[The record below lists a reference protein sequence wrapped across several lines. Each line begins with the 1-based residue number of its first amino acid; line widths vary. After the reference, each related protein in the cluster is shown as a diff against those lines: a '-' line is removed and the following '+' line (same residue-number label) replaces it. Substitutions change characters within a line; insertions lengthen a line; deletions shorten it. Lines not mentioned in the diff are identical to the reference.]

1 MLTEQILSNAQIV
14 TADRVFIGT
23 VVLRDG
29 LIADVQEGRS
39 QLPQAQDL
47 NGDYLLP
54 GLVELHTDNLEKHLT
69 PRPGADWP
77 ALPAVLAHDAQLAA
91 AGITTVF
98 DALALGDVKP
108 GGVRA
113 GQLQVM
119 LEALAIARG
128 NGL

>member
-1 MLTEQILSNAQIV
+1 MPAEQILSNARLV
-14 TADRVFIGT
+14 MADRVIEGS

-29 LIADVQEGRS
+29 LIVDIAEGRS

-47 NGDYLLP
+47 DGDFLLP

-119 LEALAIARG
+119 LEALAI
-128 NGL
+128 